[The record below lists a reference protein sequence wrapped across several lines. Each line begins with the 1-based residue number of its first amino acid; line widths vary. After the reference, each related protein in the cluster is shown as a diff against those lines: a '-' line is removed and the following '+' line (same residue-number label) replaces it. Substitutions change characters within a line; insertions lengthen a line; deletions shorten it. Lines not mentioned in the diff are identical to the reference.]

1 MNTKIKIAGGI
12 LAGLVAGATLMGT
25 AIAAP
30 RATVAPAL
38 GGYRMMT
45 SYDASG
51 TFDVPTIAEM
61 NSFMDRYRTTSGSI
75 DVNRMHADVTSG
87 KVKPP
92 CVNGTSG
99 ARGSSRSQSLPA
111 TPSRGSSMMT
121 GVSTGAGSG
130 IGFGMMGSAY

>member
-12 LAGLVAGATLMGT
+12 VAGLVAGATLMGT

-30 RATVAPAL
+30 RATVTPAF

-51 TFDVPTIAEM
+51 TFGVPTIAEM
-61 NSFMDRYRTTSGSI
+61 NSFMNRYRTANGSI
-75 DVNRMHADVTSG
+75 DANRMRADVTSG

-92 CVNGTSG
+92 CVNGTG
-99 ARGSSRSQSLPA
+99 GTRGTSRSQSSPA
-111 TPSRGSSMMT
+111 TPSRGPAMMT
-121 GVSTGAGSG
+121 GTSASAGSG
-130 IGFGMMGSAY
+130 IGYGMMGSTD